1 MAAKKQ
7 VNADKLIGWYM
18 DEVLS
23 DERSETVYAF
33 SKKYNFE
40 EQEFYSYFNSFDGLE
55 KAIFAVFCSKTVSL
69 LMKNDAYVSYDA
81 KGKLLSF
88 YYTFFELLTANR
100 SYVYH
105 SLKENS
111 NMLASLSLL
120 TKLKEEFTTYVKT
133 EVYTEGFDFKNKT
146 ANKLRDKGVEEA
158 AWLHLLFTLK
168 FWLEDSSPNF
178 EKTDLFI
185 EKSVKASFD
194 IRDTTPLESVFDFA
208 KFLWKEK
215 VPSS

>member
-23 DERSETVYAF
+23 DERSKTVYAF

-146 ANKLRDKGVEEA
+146 ANKLRDKGVEEV